1 MLLPPPIGLTA
12 ILAIMSLSTFKSA
25 DILYVLMKSNL
36 FLFFQDKNWEVVET
50 SRNRVDQFKR
60 TMPLVGDL
68 KNPAMRPRH
77 WEKIQVSNFASG
89 RWFPLSTWFSPSIKL
104 TSTI

>member
-1 MLLPPPIGLTA
+1 MLLPPPIRFA
-12 ILAIMSLSTFKSA
+12 AIMSLNLQNCRYSICV
-25 DILYVLMKSNL
+25 DGILICS
-36 FLFFQDKNWEVVET
+36 FFFQDKNWEVVET

-77 WEKIQVSNFASG
+77 WEKIQVRNFQNLG
-89 RWFPLSTWFSPSIKL
+89 LK
-104 TSTI
+104 